1 MNTSRPGKPSTPT
14 YKAWREI
21 LEIDL
26 LIGPDYLWSF
36 QGGRT
41 IRGEPDEPIAIE
53 TRLGWVLSGLLK
65 GFCDDSQ
72 VSVHLVG
79 HNVSRNV
86 DCRELEESARKL
98 WDYKT
103 IGIRED
109 DEVHEALKDAILFNG
124 KRYEVSLPWKEGH
137 GTLPSNYQNSMK
149 RLKGQLERLKSDTEI
164 LDTYDAI
171 IKEQEEAG
179 IIERVAV

>member
-1 MNTSRPGKPSTPT
+1 M
-14 YKAWREI
+14 
-21 LEIDL
+21 
-26 LIGPDYLWSF
+26 
-36 QGGRT
+36 
-41 IRGEPDEPIAIE
+41 
-53 TRLGWVLSGLLK
+53 
-65 GFCDDSQ
+65 
-72 VSVHLVG
+72 G